1 LRKYRRPEDAPVQIA
16 EQGGDTML
24 LESYRLEI
32 FNSECQPGAM
42 GVHCFAHL
50 DQDVGEALPYLNSVL
65 GGFEYITDPPSVT
78 FKVHGKLITVHGRKI
93 AINAL
98 KDETEAQK
106 IVEWLKREINDAWE
120 KREEIVPSFK
130 RAPMPQVIEI
140 LKLLPKTNCRECG
153 EATCMVF
160 AARVAE
166 GAKGVE
172 DCLPLNEEHQKKL
185 ENYLNRFDLME

>member
-1 LRKYRRPEDAPVQIA
+1 
-16 EQGGDTML
+16 ML

-32 FNSECQPGAM
+32 FNSACRPSGTD
-42 GVHCFAHL
+42 VHCYAHL

-65 GGFEYITDPPSVT
+65 GGFEYITAPPTVT

-98 KDETEAQK
+98 KNEAEAQK

-120 KREEIVPSFK
+120 KREEITPSFK
-130 RAPMPQVIEI
+130 GAPRPQMIEI

-153 EATCMVF
+153 EVTCMVF
-160 AARVAE
+160 AARVAD
-166 GAKGVE
+166 GVKGVE
-172 DCLPLNEEHQKKL
+172 DCPPLDEEHRQKL
-185 ENYLNRFDLME
+185 GDYLSRFDLME